1 MANAEFDSIE
11 EMNDVQSINFYK
23 DAIRK
28 GKNREKYFKLASIG
42 SRDNA
47 RTPFQWSDS
56 KNAGFTTGKPWLKI
70 NNDYRV
76 YNAEDEASRDDSVLS
91 FFKKAIKLR
100 KDTKALVYGD
110 FTPATTNKA
119 PVYCYFR
126 EYEGEKYYIE
136 LNLGKT
142 PQPRPTGIY
151 NYDLILSTN
160 ENKTDILKPFEGN
173 IYKIK

>member
-1 MANAEFDSIE
+1 M
-11 EMNDVQSINFYK
+11 V
-23 DAIRK
+23 
-28 GKNREKYFKLASIG
+28 
-42 SRDNA
+42 
-47 RTPFQWSDS
+47 
-56 KNAGFTTGKPWLKI
+56 KI

-76 YNAEDEASRDDSVLS
+76 YNAEDEANRDDSVFS

-151 NYDLILSTN
+151 NYDCVLYLQGKIN
-160 ENKTDILKPFEGN
+160 ENRRGANASWRYSFSWSF
-173 IYKIK
+173 